1 VTKER
6 TYFGCW
12 AAGALHG
19 VVMVDWKYSS
29 AHLAIG
35 QMCCNV
41 IHVVACVDVIVAAVH
56 GDSLR
61 HADDISSC

>member
-6 TYFGCW
+6 TYFGYW

-19 VVMVDWKYSS
+19 VVMVDWMYSS
-29 AHLAIG
+29 AHPAIG
-35 QMCCNV
+35 QKCYNV

-61 HADDISSC
+61 HADDIS